1 MLADPSRKWSLPSGS
16 RLPSVT
22 CCLTNSRRAL
32 QSLAP
37 TQMAPLS
44 LCPLLAPATHRQPNP
59 ASSPWPSVTNQR
71 EWIQNGEKKKKN
83 KYKLQVQVTW
93 GEPAVS
99 HTVQETNTS
108 FWSWNI
114 HPVLWWL
121 SPPQLSATLRCCLS
135 RGGILLN
142 LTLSSSLEG
151 ELKIKDSFKIN
162 LNPGETWLLVSNKI

>member
-71 EWIQNGEKKKKN
+71 MNPEWGKKKRTSIN
-83 KYKLQVQVTW
+83 FRFRW
-93 GEPAVS
+93 HGENRLCHTLCKKRIPAS
-99 HTVQETNTS
+99 GPGIFTLYFDGSAPSTVCNPEMLPEPRWNTPELDPI
-108 FWSWNI
+108 F
-114 HPVLWWL
+114 L
-121 SPPQLSATLRCCLS
+121 LR
-135 RGGILLN
+135 RRV
-142 LTLSSSLEG
+142 E
-151 ELKIKDSFKIN
+151 D
-162 LNPGETWLLVSNKI
+162 